1 MSVRLPKSFVSSSKW
16 HSIDLSG
23 GQILEI
29 EVRRPTFEEQV
40 AALAANTHVGY
51 QRARLTSM
59 IISWRGVVD
68 DAGQDLAYSWQN
80 LEALMS
86 VYPQSLRHIL
96 TAVNDAWVTL
106 PEDLEKNSPAPPANG
121 GTTTN
126 DATTDSTTSSPCGP
140 SSATEPVREPS
151 LAPS

>member
-1 MSVRLPKSFVSSSKW
+1 MSVRLPKSFVSGSKW

-23 GQILEI
+23 GQVLEI

-40 AALAANTHVGY
+40 AALAANSQAGY

-59 IISWRGVVD
+59 ITNWRGVVD
-68 DAGQDLAYSWQN
+68 DAGQDLPYSWPN

-106 PEDLEKNSPAPPANG
+106 PEDLEKNSPTPPANG

-126 DATTDSTTSSPCGP
+126 DAITPLTESSSSTTSSEAEFG
-140 SSATEPVREPS
+140 SAES
-151 LAPS
+151 LDAL